1 MTTEKAEQ
9 VLRQFNAWRRYNGIV
24 DGEDRPDPK
33 EIGEAI
39 DVAIAVLKG
48 INKPLKPNKEYYG
61 G

>member
-24 DGEDRPDPK
+24 DGEDKPDPH

-39 DVAIAVLKG
+39 DVAVAILHG
-48 INKPLKPNKEYYG
+48 INKQEKPKKEYYG

>member
-1 MTTEKAEQ
+1 M
-9 VLRQFNAWRRYNGIV
+9 
-24 DGEDRPDPK
+24 DGEDKPDPK

-39 DVAIAVLKG
+39 DVAVAVLKG